1 MEKRGEEP
9 ATLENFRP
17 HFSANMN
24 ADFFF
29 FSITAADASD
39 YSCAGQKKKN
49 AMPKTY
55 TSIFSNSTFVK

>member
-29 FSITAADASD
+29 FPLQRRMHLITVVPA
-39 YSCAGQKKKN
+39 KKKK
-49 AMPKTY
+49 MQCPKHTLPY
-55 TSIFSNSTFVK
+55 FLIPLL